1 MKENEKKNV
10 EYKLEKIKKKE
21 KKAMG
26 NDKAYLQKVRKDI
39 ENIYEDNN
47 KIEEE
52 IELLNT
58 VLMNKYSNI
67 MYNIFMNNN
76 NDNNNFGFNGKINNI
91 NDIVENINSN
101 EDIFGDDEII

>member
-1 MKENEKKNV
+1 MKENEKKNE

-47 KIEEE
+47 KIEKE
-52 IELLNT
+52 IELSNT
-58 VLMNKYSNI
+58 VLMKKYSNI
-67 MYNIFMNNN
+67 I
-76 NDNNNFGFNGKINNI
+76 
-91 NDIVENINSN
+91 
-101 EDIFGDDEII
+101 